1 MNPTVPAAMN
11 TASLS
16 PPYPLG
22 YRRVVV
28 TGIGMI
34 TPLGMNAATSW
45 RNLLDGHSGVRQI
58 DRFDAAHLPC
68 HVAGL
73 LPRGNRASG
82 GFDPTDWADSK
93 ELKKMD
99 DFIVYALA
107 AAHEAIHDA
116 GWLPQDNAQRDRTGV
131 MVGAGIGGLPGIE
144 ATARVLERTSARR
157 ISPFFIPS
165 TLINLAG
172 GHIAIQYGFRGPAH
186 AAVTACA
193 SGAHAIGDAAR
204 MIALDDADVMI
215 AGGTEAAVC
224 ELGIGGFCA
233 ARALSTAFNDTPER
247 ASRPW
252 DVDRDGFV
260 MGEGSGIL
268 VLEEYEHA
276 RQRGAHIHAEIVGYG
291 MSGDG
296 YHIVSP
302 PEDGNGAAR
311 AMQAALRR
319 AGIAPERIDY
329 LNAHATSTMAGDLA
343 EIAAIKSVFGAHA
356 TTGAMSISSTK
367 SSMGHLLGAAGSV
380 EAILS
385 ILALRDQVAPPT
397 RNLDTASEACAGL
410 DLTANV
416 PRHRRI
422 DYALSN
428 SFGFGGTN
436 ASLVFRRLPE
446 QDMTTTA

>member
-1 MNPTVPAAMN
+1 MDKKTI
-11 TASLS
+11 SS
-16 PPYPLG
+16 PFPLG

-28 TGIGMI
+28 TGIGMV
-34 TPLGMNAATSW
+34 TPLGVGVEASW
-45 RNLLDGHSGVRQI
+45 RNLLAGRSGVRTI
-58 DRFDAAHLPC
+58 DRFNASNLPC
-68 HVAGL
+68 KIAGL
-73 LPRGNRASG
+73 LPQGDRSNG
-82 GFDPTDWADSK
+82 GFDPTEWVDVKD
-93 ELKKMD
+93 LKKMD

-116 GWLPQDNAQRDRTGV
+116 AWHPSAIEELDRTGV
-131 MVGAGIGGLPGIE
+131 MVGAGIGGLPAIE
-144 ATARVLERTSARR
+144 ETSRLLERSSARR
-157 ISPFFIPS
+157 VSPFFIPS
-165 TLINLAG
+165 TLINLAA

-204 MIALDDADVMI
+204 MIAWNDANVMI

-224 ELGIGGFCA
+224 ELGVAGFCA
-233 ARALSTAFNDTPER
+233 ARALSTGFNDTPER

-252 DVDRDGFV
+252 DAERDGFV

-276 RQRGAHIHAEIVGYG
+276 RARGVHIYAEIVGYG
-291 MSGDG
+291 MSGDA

-311 AMQAALRR
+311 AMRAAIDR
-319 AGIAPERIDY
+319 AGIDPGSIGY
-329 LNAHATSTMAGDLA
+329 LNAHATSTHVGDLA
-343 EIAAIKSVFGAHA
+343 EIAAIKRVFGEHA
-356 TTGAMSISSTK
+356 TSGELSISSTK

-385 ILALRDQVAPPT
+385 LLSLRDQIAPPT
-397 RNLDTASEACAGL
+397 LNLETPVDECSEL
-410 DLTANV
+410 NLT
-416 PRHRRI
+416 PRIAQARSI

-436 ASLVFRRLPE
+436 ASLIFKRLPE
-446 QDMTTTA
+446 RVSLPDKK

>member
-1 MNPTVPAAMN
+1 MENNRTI
-11 TASLS
+11 

-28 TGIGMI
+28 TGMGMV
-34 TPLGMNAATSW
+34 TPLGIGVEASW
-45 RNLLDGHSGVRQI
+45 RNLLAGRSGVRRI
-58 DRFDAAHLPC
+58 DRFRVDDLPC
-68 HVAGL
+68 RIAGL
-73 LPRGNRASG
+73 LPQGNRATG
-82 GFDPTDWADSK
+82 GFDPAEWVDAK
-93 ELKKMD
+93 ELKKMG

-107 AAHEAIHDA
+107 AAHEAIHHA
-116 GWLPQDNAQRDRTGV
+116 GWFPQTTEERDRTGV
-131 MVGAGIGGLPGIE
+131 MVGSGIGGLPGIE
-144 ATARVLERTSARR
+144 ATARALERASARR
-157 ISPFFIPS
+157 VSPFFIPS

-172 GHIAIQYGFRGPAH
+172 GHIAIRHGFRGPTH

-224 ELGIGGFCA
+224 ELSLAGFCA
-233 ARALSTAFNDTPER
+233 AKALSTGFNDAPEI

-268 VLEEYEHA
+268 VLEEYDHA
-276 RQRGAHIHAEIVGYG
+276 RCRGAHIHGEIVGYG
-291 MSGDG
+291 LSGDAC
-296 YHIVSP
+296 HIVSP

-319 AGIAPERIDY
+319 AAIEPARIDY
-329 LNAHATSTMAGDLA
+329 VNAHATSTPAGDMA
-343 EIAAIKSVFGAHA
+343 EIAAIKSVFGEHA
-356 TTGAMSISSTK
+356 TSGALSISSTK

-385 ILALRDQVAPPT
+385 LLALRDQVAPPT
-397 RNLDTASEACAGL
+397 RNLVIPSDACAGL
-410 DLTANV
+410 DLMPGEICKRKIEYV
-416 PRHRRI
+416 
-422 DYALSN
+422 LSN

-436 ASLVFRRLPE
+436 ASLIFRQPPE
-446 QDMTTTA
+446 LE